1 VDEGPVFSNTPCL
14 LMEPT
19 CDYPAPQVQA
29 YVPIASNALAL
40 PIDNGI
46 FMATPIERFNQ
57 YPH

>member
-1 VDEGPVFSNTPCL
+1 
-14 LMEPT
+14 MEPT